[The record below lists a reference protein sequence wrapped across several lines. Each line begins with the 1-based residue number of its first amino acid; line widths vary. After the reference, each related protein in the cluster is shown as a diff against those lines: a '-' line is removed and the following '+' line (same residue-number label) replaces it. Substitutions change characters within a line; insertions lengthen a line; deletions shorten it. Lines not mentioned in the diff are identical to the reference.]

1 MNTSYTKVRKQM
13 VCEQLV
19 TRDIVDTRVLA
30 AMSAVPRELF
40 VSENERAV
48 AYSDHPLPIGAD
60 QTISQPYIVALMA
73 QALKLTGKEH
83 LLEVGGGCGYSAAV
97 YGQLAAKVDSYEIIP
112 ELAEHARINIEKIG
126 GDNVHIFAGDATT
139 IDGEEIYDAISVAA
153 APAKVPTD
161 LIKLLKK
168 GGRMVIPIGP
178 QYQSQWL
185 TLITKQE
192 SGGLSEEA
200 LCAVGFV
207 PLSVHP
213 NQPLQP

>member
-1 MNTSYTKVRKQM
+1 MNTSYSKARKRM
-13 VCEQLV
+13 VGEQLIA
-19 TRDIVDTRVLA
+19 RDIVDARVLA

-40 VSENERAV
+40 VPENDRV
-48 AYSDHPLPIGAD
+48 IAYSDHPLPIGAD

-73 QALKLTGKEH
+73 QALKLTGTEY
-83 LLEVGGGCGYSAAV
+83 LLEAGGGCGYSAAV

-112 ELAEHARINIEKIG
+112 ELAEHARINIAKVG
-126 GDNVHIFAGDATT
+126 SDNVHVFAGDATS

-161 LIKLLKK
+161 LVKLLKK
-168 GGRMVIPIGP
+168 GGRMVIPVGP

-192 SGGLSEEA
+192 GGGLSEEA

-207 PLSVHP
+207 PLTAHP
-213 NQPLQP
+213 SQPLQP